1 MTPEN
6 QTITTAS
13 DQDLRPESA
22 NSRAVGARLLQAV
35 LDKHRPLDEA
45 LADKAL
51 GFPALDERDRAA
63 IRRLVATCLRRLGQ
77 IDALI
82 AHFVPRQPAGL
93 PLQALRLGL
102 CDLLLLGT
110 PAHAAVSASV
120 DILPP
125 PEKGGAKARGLVN
138 AVLRRASRDGGRE
151 GVDLLLQQDAGRLN
165 TPAWLAKRW
174 TAAYG
179 EATARA
185 IMEAHLAEAPLDI
198 SVKPGL
204 EAEWAEKLQADI
216 LPGGSLRRMAGG
228 SVEQLP
234 GFTDGAWW
242 VQDAAAALAARLF
255 GDIAGKRLADLCAA
269 PGGKTAQLLSL
280 GAEVYAIDRSEA
292 RLQRLK
298 RNLARLHL
306 KAMVRTADAESW
318 QPDEAGPDG
327 MLLDGVLLDGVLL
340 DAPCSATGT
349 IRRHPDLP
357 YLKRATDIAKLAAL
371 QRRLLEH
378 ALSLLKPG
386 GLLVY
391 CVCSLEP
398 EEGEAHLD
406 WLRQRKD
413 CEILPIAAAELG
425 LDAAMITPSGALR
438 SLPCHWAERGGIDG
452 FFMLRLR
459 KI

>member
-1 MTPEN
+1 MTPDN
-6 QTITTAS
+6 QAPNPAS
-13 DQDLRPESA
+13 S
-22 NSRAVGARLLQAV
+22 NSRAIGARLLQAV

-51 GFPALDERDRAA
+51 GFAALEERDRAA

-138 AVLRRASRDGGRE
+138 AVLRRASRDNGQE
-151 GVDLLLQQDAGRLN
+151 GTDLLLQQDAGRLN

-174 TAAYG
+174 IAAYG

-185 IMEAHLAEAPLDI
+185 IMEAHLAEAPLDM

-204 EAEWAEKLQADI
+204 EAEWAEKLQAEI

-228 SVEQLP
+228 AVEHLP
-234 GFTDGAWW
+234 GFSDGTWW
-242 VQDAAAALAARLF
+242 VQDAAAALPAKLF
-255 GDIAGKRLADLCAA
+255 GDLAGKRIADLCAA

-318 QPDEAGPDG
+318 QPESLQPESGQPGESA
-327 MLLDGVLLDGVLL
+327 LLDGVLL

-357 YLKRATDIAKLAAL
+357 YLKRAVDIAKLADL
-371 QRRLLEH
+371 QRRLLGH

-386 GLLVY
+386 GLLIY

-413 CEILPIAAAELG
+413 CEILPITASELG
-425 LDAAMITPSGALR
+425 LDAAMITKDGALR
-438 SLPCHWAERGGIDG
+438 SLPCHWPERGGMDG
-452 FFMLRLR
+452 FFVLRLR